1 MKLIDTHCHLDFETF
16 SEDLEEI
23 INRAR
28 SVGVTKMITISTK
41 LSNFPKLLNL
51 ASEYD
56 GVSCSIGVHPHEAGE
71 EGRTELSDI
80 LKYTSHPN
88 VVGIGET
95 GLDYYYDTSNSKLQ
109 MESFLTHIDAART
122 SKLPIIIHSR
132 DADLD
137 MISVLEKEYSKGAFT
152 GVLHCF
158 TGSYALAQKAI
169 ELGFYISISGI
180 ITFKNSQELVST
192 VKKIPLTNLLVE
204 TDAPYL
210 APVPF
215 RGKRN
220 EPAYV
225 IKTHEKLAEIMGI
238 SNNQFAQITTKNA
251 KTLFSKITDHDNS
264 GRKD

>member
-1 MKLIDTHCHLDFETF
+1 MRLIDTHCHLDFDAF
-16 SEDLEEI
+16 SGDLEEI
-23 INRAR
+23 IVRAR
-28 SVGVTKMITISTK
+28 NVGVTKMITISTK
-41 LSNFPKLLNL
+41 LSDSPILLDL
-51 ASEYD
+51 VSKYD

-80 LKYTSHPN
+80 LKHTSHPK

-95 GLDYYYDTSNSKLQ
+95 GLDYHYDTLNSKVQ
-109 MESFLTHIDAART
+109 MESFLTHIDAARIT
-122 SKLPIIIHSR
+122 ELPIIIHSR
-132 DADLD
+132 NADVD
-137 MISVLEKEYSKGAFT
+137 MMSVLEKEYSKGAFT

-158 TGSYALAQKAI
+158 TGSLALARKAI

-180 ITFKNSQELVST
+180 ITFKNSQELLST

-220 EPAYV
+220 EPSYV
-225 IKTHEKLAEIMGI
+225 IKTHEKLAEIMGVSI
-238 SNNQFAQITTKNA
+238 SQFAQITTTNA
-251 KTLFSKITDHDNS
+251 MTLFPKIAAHDDS
-264 GRKD
+264 GRED